1 MPNLDISNKADNT
14 ITAKGYIEQ
23 ILNQLLIDYQ
33 ATQAE
38 RIKIYRWEENQDVS
52 ILGII
57 ELLTDTIRGYAF
69 QVINDNSLNTQKISN
84 ELQKIKLV
92 EIAKFTEWYFSQDF
106 DYPKM
111 KHYVET
117 LNYLRLLIIEYI
129 RDIKALVE
137 CVNEVRSPDRVWW
150 ANGLDH

>member
-33 ATQAE
+33 ATQGE
-38 RIKIYRWEENQDVS
+38 RAKISRWEENQDVS

-57 ELLTDTIRGYAF
+57 EILTDTIRGYAF
-69 QVINDNSLNTQKISN
+69 QVINDNSFENAQEISN

-92 EIAKFTEWYFSQDF
+92 EIPKFTEWYFSQDF

-137 CVNEVRSPDRVWW
+137 CVNEV
-150 ANGLDH
+150 

>member
-38 RIKIYRWEENQDVS
+38 RVKISRWEENQDVS

-69 QVINDNSLNTQKISN
+69 QVINDNSLNTQ
-84 ELQKIKLV
+84 
-92 EIAKFTEWYFSQDF
+92 
-106 DYPKM
+106 
-111 KHYVET
+111 
-117 LNYLRLLIIEYI
+117 
-129 RDIKALVE
+129 
-137 CVNEVRSPDRVWW
+137 
-150 ANGLDH
+150 

>member
-14 ITAKGYIEQ
+14 ITAKAYIEQ

-33 ATQAE
+33 ATHGE
-38 RIKIYRWEENQDVS
+38 RVEISRWEENKDVT

-69 QVINDNSLNTQKISN
+69 QVINDNFLENAPEITN
-84 ELQKIKLV
+84 ELQKLKLL
-92 EIAKFTEWYFSQDF
+92 EIPELSEWYFSQYF

-129 RDIKALVE
+129 SDIKGLVG
-137 CVNEVRSPDRVWW
+137 CVNEV
-150 ANGLDH
+150 

>member
-1 MPNLDISNKADNT
+1 MMPNLDISNKADHT

-33 ATQAE
+33 ATQGE
-38 RIKIYRWEENQDVS
+38 RAKISRWEENQDVS

-57 ELLTDTIRGYAF
+57 EILTDTIRGYAF
-69 QVINDNSLNTQKISN
+69 QVINDNSFENAKKISN

-92 EIAKFTEWYFSQDF
+92 EIPKFTEWYFSQDF

-137 CVNEVRSPDRVWW
+137 CVNEV
-150 ANGLDH
+150 

>member
-23 ILNQLLIDYQ
+23 ISNQLLIDYQ

-69 QVINDNSLNTQKISN
+69 QVINDNSLNTQ
-84 ELQKIKLV
+84 
-92 EIAKFTEWYFSQDF
+92 
-106 DYPKM
+106 
-111 KHYVET
+111 
-117 LNYLRLLIIEYI
+117 
-129 RDIKALVE
+129 
-137 CVNEVRSPDRVWW
+137 
-150 ANGLDH
+150 

>member
-33 ATQAE
+33 ATHGE
-38 RIKIYRWEENQDVS
+38 RVKISRWEENKDVT

-69 QVINDNSLNTQKISN
+69 QVINDNFLENAPEITN
-84 ELQKIKLV
+84 ELQKLKLL
-92 EIAKFTEWYFSQDF
+92 EIPELSEWYFSQYF

-129 RDIKALVE
+129 SDIKGLVG
-137 CVNEVRSPDRVWW
+137 CVNEV
-150 ANGLDH
+150 